1 MIGIIQSSNDPHS
14 QFKKYLDLMVGIKKK
29 ISHIEKIYNK
39 HITTGS
45 TEYDI
50 ELICLHL
57 RKILEAICLGS
68 VVMNKT
74 EFERLQRD
82 YISYKSNAQF
92 FDQLKKINPDFYPK
106 PIIQGEKDL
115 NGNLQIFDRKEGF
128 LKKEELISLT
138 SELNKLAHVENPYA
152 VPVDYN
158 AYWIK
163 IPEWLNR
170 IHMLLHCHL
179 IKLHGSKNFYRVYV
193 YNQDDEN
200 VYAFEHIHPDNL
212 TKRH

>member
-1 MIGIIQSSNDPHS
+1 MIGTVQSSSDPHS
-14 QFKKYLDLMVGIKKK
+14 QFKKYLDLMIGIKNR

-39 HITTGS
+39 QNTTGS
-45 TEYDI
+45 IEYDI

-82 YISYKSNAQF
+82 YISYRSNAQF
-92 FDQLKKINPDFYPK
+92 FDQLKKMNPDFYPK
-106 PIIQGEKDL
+106 PIIQGEKDS
-115 NGNLQIFDRKEGF
+115 NGNLQIYDRKEGF
-128 LKKEELISLT
+128 LTKEELIALT
-138 SELNKLAHVENPYA
+138 SDLNKLAHVENPYG
-152 VPVDYN
+152 VPVDYT

-179 IKLHGSKNFYRVYV
+179 IAN
-193 YNQDDEN
+193 
-200 VYAFEHIHPDNL
+200 
-212 TKRH
+212 